1 MLFTYRMDHVFSFH
15 QMLMAVD
22 IPRAPGYLSDGQCS
36 CPRVATREDKG
47 PFGSG
52 RPSFALFL
60 NSDIL
65 YNKLAIHVSYL

>member
-1 MLFTYRMDHVFSFH
+1 MLFTHRMDHVFSFH

-22 IPRAPGYLSDGQCS
+22 IPRAPGYLSVGQRS
-36 CPRVATREDKG
+36 RLRVTAREDKG

-60 NSDIL
+60 NSNIL
-65 YNKLAIHVSYL
+65 YN